1 MKLVE
6 QRRIDT
12 SKVRAMCIRE
22 NLYTCGTVDDYC
34 KMFQKCELGFNI
46 LEIALDI
53 FDHSNKER
61 LITQSGNTQK
71 DVLEN
76 ICYGLINDCCYTVVD
91 IPELA
96 EDY

>member
-6 QRRIDT
+6 TRRIDT
-12 SKVRAMCIRE
+12 SKVRALCIRD

-34 KMFQKCELGFNI
+34 KMFQKCELDFRI
-46 LEIALDI
+46 IEIAQDI

-61 LITQSGNTQK
+61 LIQQCGSLK
-71 DVLEN
+71 DALEN
-76 ICYGLINDCCYTVVD
+76 ICYGLINDCCYTCVD